1 MLIQDEVRRLRSLPL
16 FSEVDPGRLKLL
28 CFTSA
33 RESFEPGEVIFHEG
47 DPGSGAY
54 VIMSGAVEVEKNDDE
69 EPFTKAASDREVAV
83 VGQSSMLAE
92 QPRGATVTALT
103 PVEALHIRSECFFK
117 IMSSCPKSSER
128 LIRSL
133 GAQIHDREGHR
144 RPVPHAAEPS
154 QN

>member
-47 DPGSGAY
+47 DPGFGAY
-54 VIMSGAVEVEKNDDE
+54 VIMSGAVEVDKGDQQ
-69 EPFTKAASDREVAV
+69 EPFTKAASEREVAV

-117 IMSSCPKSSER
+117 IMSSCPQSSER
-128 LIRSL
+128 MIRSL
-133 GAQIHDREGHR
+133 GAQIHDQDGRR
-144 RPVPHAAEPS
+144 RPIPRGADPS
-154 QN
+154 PN